1 MRMEFKE
8 AYAEIKYFKDFY
20 RNITKLGEISAFNGI
35 LYFSGLEEYQF
46 FNISMRLLDENVFTK
61 FISEGFINI
70 PLGNIQLLRG
80 CKKKDV
86 VDVIVGEKLTYS
98 ILQNDVQTD
107 IIFEKSNKSL
117 DIETPIFSKKISLD
131 AKLFSEELLEV
142 FDGDLKILE
151 IPVKSLM
158 IYNEKLAK
166 ESWLEYTCLES
177 GKIRVR
183 LTVLTDI
190 AEIYFD
196 AITI

>member
-1 MRMEFKE
+1 MLMELKE
-8 AYAEIKYFKDFY
+8 AYAEIKYFKEFY
-20 RNITKLGEISAFNGI
+20 RNITKLGNITAFNGI

-46 FNISMRLLDENVFTK
+46 FNISMKLLNENVFTK
-61 FISEGFINI
+61 FISEGFVNI
-70 PLGNIQLLRG
+70 PLDSIQLLRG

-86 VDVIVGEKLTYS
+86 VDIFVDEKLTYRV
-98 ILQNDVQTD
+98 LQDAIQKD
-107 IIFEKSNKSL
+107 IVFEKSSKTL
-117 DIETPIFSKKISLD
+117 DVESPTFSKKISLD
-131 AKLFSEELLEV
+131 AKSFSEELLEV
-142 FDGDLKILE
+142 FDGELKILE
-151 IPVKSLM
+151 IPVKSLL

>member
-1 MRMEFKE
+1 MRMELKE

-86 VDVIVGEKLTYS
+86 VDVIVGEKLTYC

-117 DIETPIFSKKISLD
+117 DIETPIFSKKIALD
-131 AKLFSEELLEV
+131 AKSFSEELLEV
-142 FDGDLKILE
+142 FDGELKILE
-151 IPVKSLM
+151 IPVKSLL

-183 LTVLTDI
+183 LTVLTDV

>member
-1 MRMEFKE
+1 MLMELKE
-8 AYAEIKYFKDFY
+8 AYAEIKYFKEFY

-35 LYFSGLEEYQF
+35 LYFSGLDEYQF

-70 PLGNIQLLRG
+70 PLDNIQSLRG

-86 VDVIVGEKLTYS
+86 VDVIIGEKLTYR

-107 IIFEKSNKSL
+107 ITFEKSHKSL

>member
-1 MRMEFKE
+1 MLVELKE
-8 AYAEIKYFKDFY
+8 AYAEIKYFKELY
-20 RNITKLGEISAFNGI
+20 RNITKLGNITAFNGI

-46 FNISMRLLDENVFTK
+46 FNISMKLLNENVFTK
-61 FISEGFINI
+61 FISEGFIDI
-70 PLGNIQLLRG
+70 PLESVQLLRG

-86 VDVIVGEKLTYS
+86 VDIFANEKLTYRV
-98 ILQNDVQTD
+98 LQDDVQKD
-107 IIFEKSNKSL
+107 IVFEKSSKTL
-117 DIETPIFSKKISLD
+117 DVESPTFSKKISLD
-131 AKLFSEELLEV
+131 AKSFSEELLEV
-142 FDGDLKILE
+142 FDGELKILE
-151 IPVKSLM
+151 IPVKSLL